1 MKQAGVTLVELLTVM
16 AIGVILLGIGMPGY
30 AYLMNQSRLS
40 GLTNELVAAL
50 NLARSEAVKR
60 GVRVT
65 VCKSGNAEAE
75 SPICDPDADWL
86 HGWLV
91 FVDRG
96 VAGQL
101 DESDQLLRV
110 QQSHPTSQASI
121 TPTNFS
127 AYVSYLPSGVSQG
140 PDHLPNGTFH
150 ICLAGE
156 KRKVVLNSTGRI
168 RTEKGSC

>member
-1 MKQAGVTLVELLTVM
+1 MKQAGVTLVELLTVL
-16 AIGVILLGIGMPGY
+16 AIGLILLGIGIPGY
-30 AYLMNQSRLS
+30 AYLMNQSRLM

-50 NLARSEAVKR
+50 SLARSEAIKR

-65 VCKSGNAEAE
+65 VCKSGNAEAAT
-75 SPICDPDADWL
+75 PACDAGADWL

-96 VAGQL
+96 VAGQI
-101 DESDQLLRV
+101 DESDELLRV
-110 QQSHPTSQASI
+110 QQSHPNSQASI

-140 PDHLPNGTFH
+140 PNHLPNGTFH

-168 RTEKGSC
+168 RTEKASC